1 MSIFG
6 GAISVTGITFLVCMG
21 FEIIFLGYLL
31 GRIRIKGISLG
42 AAGVFIVALLF
53 GVLYSTEIGQTVTQ
67 TVAGEKVDISLN
79 TLKVIETTGLVLFI
93 GAVGLIAGPNFI
105 RGSKKNFK
113 SYALI
118 GLVVT
123 AAGVLATVICYFVGR
138 GSAENAQEF
147 VAAMSGVMSGALTSA
162 AAMSS
167 AQSAVATIAA
177 GSESTLSVADAEAI
191 VSVGYGV
198 AYMFGVIGTVLFVQ
212 IIPRMTKANME
223 EERAKIRI
231 TDASESIVKKKRFEV
246 EPMGLC
252 VMAFVLVIG
261 ILLGSFRIPLT
272 PSGYSGATFSLTATG
287 GVLLTAL
294 VVGHFGHIGP
304 VDVNL
309 SQNTMTTIR
318 ELGLVLFLVGSG
330 VAGGMKLVQYFK
342 LIYFFYGVIITVL
355 PMVVGFLF
363 AKHVL
368 KMPLLNNLGAIAGG
382 MTSTPALGALINE
395 AETDDVASAYAATYP
410 IALISVVICSQFL
423 VLLLS

>member
-1 MSIFG
+1 
-6 GAISVTGITFLVCMG
+6 MG
-21 FEIIFLGYLL
+21 FEIIFFGYLL
-31 GRIRIKGISLG
+31 GRIRIKGVSLG
-42 AAGVFIVALLF
+42 AAGVFIIALLF

-123 AAGVLATVICYFVGR
+123 AAGVLATVICFFVGR
-138 GSAENAQEF
+138 GSAGNEQEF

-167 AQSAVATIAA
+167 AQSAVASVAA
-177 GSESTLSVADAEAI
+177 GSGSTLSVADAEAI

-198 AYMFGVIGTVLFVQ
+198 AYMFGVIGTVLFMQ
-212 IIPRMTKANME
+212 IVPRMTKANME
-223 EERAKIRI
+223 EERAKIRL
-231 TDASESIVKKKRFEV
+231 TDTSENIVKKKRFEV
-246 EPMGLC
+246 EPMGLF

-304 VDVNL
+304 IDVNP
-309 SQNTMTTIR
+309 SQNTLTTIR
-318 ELGLVLFLVGSG
+318 ELGLVLFLFGSG

-342 LIYFFYGVIITVL
+342 LIYFLYGVIITVL
-355 PMVVGFLF
+355 PMVVSFLF

-368 KMPLLNNLGAIAGG
+368 KMPLLNNLGSIAGG

-410 IALISVVICSQFL
+410 IALIGVVICSQFL